1 MRKEKHTHRD
11 SVNLALIRV
20 VVVLVKGSF
29 PERNGG
35 LDRSA
40 IFGTCSYRCQ
50 VFVEMVHGGYDGCNV
65 WSATAGK
72 KECRILKNL

>member
-1 MRKEKHTHRD
+1 
-11 SVNLALIRV
+11 
-20 VVVLVKGSF
+20 
-29 PERNGG
+29 
-35 LDRSA
+35 
-40 IFGTCSYRCQ
+40 